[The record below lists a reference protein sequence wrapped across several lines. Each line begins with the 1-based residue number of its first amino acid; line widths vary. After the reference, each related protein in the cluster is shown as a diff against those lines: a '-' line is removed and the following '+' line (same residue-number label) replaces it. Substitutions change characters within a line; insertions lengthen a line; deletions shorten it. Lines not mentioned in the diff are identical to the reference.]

1 MQAPVTGFSTLLFAR
16 HGATEPNLAGL
27 RCGGDID
34 PPLTALGRQQAV
46 ALAQAVKALAEP
58 PDLIV
63 TSDLQ
68 RAQDTAA
75 IVRAALGAVDLVVQ
89 PAFRERRLGEWN
101 LQPIAATESLL
112 ASGHTP
118 PGGESADDFTER
130 IEAALDALLPLL
142 PRRVLLVAS
151 KGVWPVSGTCISV
164 IALPR
169 CMRAMVAGSS
179 ASDSRPCTS
188 SIGQCTLR
196 HCPHCVRLRC
206 ASWR

>member
-1 MQAPVTGFSTLLFAR
+1 MPAPAAGFSTLLFAR

-27 RCGGDID
+27 RCGGDIN

-75 IVRAALGAVDLVVQ
+75 IVRTALGAVDLVVQ

-118 PGGESADDFTER
+118 PGGESADDFRMR
-130 IEAALDALLPLL
+130 IEAALDALLRLL
-142 PRRVLLVAS
+142 PRRVLLVGS
-151 KGVWPVSGTCISV
+151 KGVGRVLRGC
-164 IALPR
+164 AGLPAR
-169 CMRAMVAGSS
+169 QPLDNAELIELRFAA
-179 ASDSRPCTS
+179 RP
-188 SIGQCTLR
+188 
-196 HCPHCVRLRC
+196 P
-206 ASWR
+206 A